1 MKINYYS
8 TKGILLSKQFLYR
21 TTRGQYCFNQ
31 DLQIFFANQILLTEV
46 CKTWSFCYLCRNVII
61 KFSGMKIAAHITV
74 RKESSR
80 LINVREQGFFFLI
93 LKIVLKFSLVYS
105 QFRIEPDLRDQVS
118 CFCGGWGYFHIFI
131 FSRTNEQISLDKWY
145 SI

>member
-1 MKINYYS
+1 MYNVMKINYYS

-31 DLQIFFANQILLTEV
+31 DLWIFFANQILLTEV

-80 LINVREQGFFFLI
+80 LINVRNQGFFFNSQNC
-93 LKIVLKFSLVYS
+93 LKVFTLFSVQDRAWS
-105 QFRIEPDLRDQVS
+105 QGSSELLLWRLGLFS
-118 CFCGGWGYFHIFI
+118 HIHLLQ
-131 FSRTNEQISLDKWY
+131 NKWAN
-145 SI
+145 IIG